1 MEAVPSEPSGMAV
14 DLSKGFSA
22 PPRTR
27 NQCTPALDLAAKPEW
42 YQARSRVDSSY
53 GTRSYDGDSGVE
65 PKYVNATLPPGMY
78 RDDDPWCPAFY
89 QTDASCED
97 DSDSGSDVIV
107 LLAAAK
113 EPLLCASFLADGV
126 RHIVEPLSPAPSSP
140 ECCQQTLSSQS
151 SDSSS
156 SEEEEVE
163 EESESSADIP
173 PHHARPVVLLADLS
187 IDYAGTVDSRADT
200 LSDDSDVVEVPV
212 TQTTPKRPI
221 FPQNKIHEKSA
232 AIECKRSVR
241 IRAHLEQVPSSSPR
255 PVRCHLARSVKK
267 DAMGVYYES
276 CDSDDALGYALESDD
291 DAQQCHTAS
300 ESNDSH
306 QRCTVNQ
313 SHDDLQRLASMGK
326 TEEAPETDNN
336 HHHVV
341 NKSNS
346 SRQSRAA
353 DKSGKV
359 RQYHSSKADDARQ
372 LHKAR
377 KNVPQHHSTQKI
389 GNSQQ
394 RRASNKSGKAQQH
407 HTSESDDADQ
417 RHPTNN
423 PDNAH
428 RCRAASKSDNS
439 HRRRATN
446 KSADAGRGSTQ
457 RKPSAVAK
465 KSVKRRRRNRRAW
478 FPPSSLFSPPEP
490 EIKLRCTVEQ
500 KPAKKKKKTSDN
512 FCPFVRVRWRASSQR
527 NDVMVVNQ
535 QEQQDVPHQKQSIAP
550 LSSGIIPKASCF
562 RPGRLNGAGAAPPLC
577 CLCGGQA
584 NANGLGDLHGPY
596 LPAAG
601 SLAKLPDCCDD
612 DAGERWVHSDCSVW
626 SSRVFLVRG
635 NLYGLQEA
643 EQLARHTIC
652 CWCHQSGAI
661 MGCSHKGCTEYFH
674 YACARPAGC
683 VLNEEN
689 LSLRCSQHPLGRC
702 QQQQHE
708 GHTPRK
714 SWRVGRRH
722 VR

>member
-53 GTRSYDGDSGVE
+53 RNRSYDGDSGVE

-113 EPLLCASFLADGV
+113 EPLLCASFLSDGV
-126 RHIVEPLSPAPSSP
+126 RRIVEPLSPAPSSP
-140 ECCQQTLSSQS
+140 GCCQQTLSSQS

-156 SEEEEVE
+156 SEEEEAE

-200 LSDDSDVVEVPV
+200 LSDDSDIVEVPV
-212 TQTTPKRPI
+212 TQTAPKRPL
-221 FPQNKIHEKSA
+221 FPCNKIQEKSA
-232 AIECKRSVR
+232 AVECKRSVR
-241 IRAHLEQVPSSSPR
+241 IRSHLEQVPPSSPR

-291 DAQQCHTAS
+291 DAQQGHTAS

-313 SHDDLQRLASMGK
+313 SHEELQRLAPMGK
-326 TEEAPETDNN
+326 IEDAAETDNN
-336 HHHVV
+336 HRHVV
-341 NKSNS
+341 NKSNG
-346 SRQSRAA
+346 SRRCRAA
-353 DKSGKV
+353 DKSD
-359 RQYHSSKADDARQ
+359 SEADDARQ
-372 LHKAR
+372 LRKAR
-377 KNVPQHHSTQKI
+377 KNVPQHHSAQKI

-394 RRASNKSGKAQQH
+394 RRAS
-407 HTSESDDADQ
+407 
-417 RHPTNN
+417 
-423 PDNAH
+423 
-428 RCRAASKSDNS
+428 
-439 HRRRATN
+439 N

-512 FCPFVRVRWRASSQR
+512 FCPFVRVHWRAGSQR
-527 NDVMVVNQ
+527 NDVTVVNQ
-535 QEQQDVPHQKQSIAP
+535 QEQRDVPQQKQSIAV
-550 LSSGIIPKASCF
+550 LSSGIIPNASRF
-562 RPGRLNGAGAAPPLC
+562 RPGRLNGTCVGAAPPLC

-596 LPAAG
+596 LPATV
-601 SLAKLPDCCDD
+601 SLAKLPDCRDD
-612 DAGERWVHSDCSVW
+612 DDDDDGERWVHSDCSVW

-689 LSLRCSQHPLGRC
+689 LSLRCSRHPLGRG

-708 GHTPRK
+708 GHTQSEKKLASGAASRQVTDK
-714 SWRVGRRH
+714 GDRSH
-722 VR
+722 H